1 MATVTVDETMTSRL
15 LTACL
20 VWATAAWLG
29 GACSPGAEGQRPAVQ
44 QPPNILLMVLDD
56 LGYAEISANGCTDF
70 ATPNVDAIGA
80 RGARFTDFYVSAPV
94 CSPSRAGL
102 LTGRYQT
109 RFGHEFNHPDADKA
123 SLGLPVNER
132 MIAHRLKDAGYVTGH
147 IGKWH
152 LGNPR
157 EAGQTPADRGFM
169 ESVWFPGQKKLPPIF
184 VTDNGKTRKC
194 DASYVDTGIA
204 DEACRF
210 VTEHQAQPW
219 FLFAAFLTPHVPLDL
234 PPEVAAGHPEIEK
247 PARRACAN
255 AMELVD
261 AEIGRIMSLLRD
273 LGEEDNTLVILMS
286 DNGDYPA
293 NGWTGKP
300 FIGTKGTLW
309 EGGIRVPC
317 VLQWPG
323 VIPAGQV
330 IHDPVIALDCAP
342 TMLAAAGVDPAA
354 SPELEGVDL
363 LPRLKGTG
371 SVPADRVLYWRYGEQ
386 FAVRR
391 GNWKF
396 VRAIRNRESG
406 DFEVGLHDLAT
417 DIRERRDQSALQP
430 ALREELLRLHAEWDQ
445 ANIPAAWKPNFSE
458 EDQDGADGLPGDGK

>member
-1 MATVTVDETMTSRL
+1 MPGCPTISRLVLAGAMLLLAAQPISADETR
-15 LTACL
+15 A
-20 VWATAAWLG
+20 G
-29 GACSPGAEGQRPAVQ
+29 R

-56 LGYAEISANGCTDF
+56 LGYAEISANGCADF
-70 ATPNVDAIGA
+70 STPNIDAIGA
-80 RGARFTDFYVSAPV
+80 RGARFTDFHVSAPV

-109 RFGHEFNHPDADKA
+109 RFGHEFNHPRGDH
-123 SLGLPVNER
+123 SLIGLPVTEST
-132 MIAHRLKDAGYVTGH
+132 IAHRLKAAGYVTGH
-147 IGKWH
+147 LGKWH

-157 EAGQTPADRGFM
+157 EPGQTPADRGFM
-169 ESVWFPGQKKLPPIF
+169 ESAWFPGQNKLPPFFLIR
-184 VTDNGKTRKC
+184 NGKVRES
-194 DASYVDTGIA
+194 ASPYVDTAIA
-204 DEACRF
+204 DEACQF
-210 VTEHQAQPW
+210 MAAHQGEPW
-219 FLFAAFLTPHVPLDL
+219 FLFAALLTPHVPLDL
-234 PPEVAAGHPEIEK
+234 PVDVAAGHPEIES

-261 AEIGRIMSLLRD
+261 AEIGRIMSRLRE
-273 LGEEDNTLVILMS
+273 LGEDDNTLVILMS
-286 DNGDYPA
+286 DNGAYPA

-317 VLQWPG
+317 LMQWPD

-330 IHDPVIALDCAP
+330 IDDPVIALDCVP

-354 SPELEGVDL
+354 STELDGVDL

-371 SVPADRVLYWRYGEQ
+371 TMPADRVLYWRYGEQ

-396 VRAIRNRESG
+396 TRAIRNRESG
-406 DFEVGLHDLAT
+406 DFEIGLHDLTT
-417 DIRERRDQSALQP
+417 DIRERRDQSAKQP
-430 ALREELLRLHAEWDQ
+430 ALREELLRLYAEWDQ
-445 ANIPAAWKPNFSE
+445 ANIQAAWEPNFSE
-458 EDQDGADGLPGDGK
+458 EDQDGGEGLPGGY